1 MELPTSFFICDGD
14 SFLATGL
21 TRGPWS
27 NDLQHG
33 GPPCALLARA
43 AERFGDDANRFFLS
57 RLTFDYL
64 KPIPLARLSVVVT
77 PLKLGNKAQR
87 LELKL
92 LHEGAELVRGMALR
106 LRREQDGAISPR
118 PPAPGPPDGL
128 SEFHFPFFR
137 HEVGYHRG
145 IEGRY
150 LRGKWGDSVVEV
162 WARVR
167 VPLVEGETTSG
178 LQRAV
183 VLADAQSG
191 LCPPLDIKCFT
202 FVNPDLN
209 LHFDRD
215 PEGEWVC
222 LETVSTTSA
231 LGVGLSQSVLHDR
244 LGPFGRAGQAL
255 LVERR

>member
-1 MELPTSFFICDGD
+1 MELPGSFFVRDGD
-14 SFLATGL
+14 SMQATGL

-27 NDLQHG
+27 NDQQHG

-43 AERFGDDANRFFLS
+43 AERFGDDADRFFLS
-57 RLTFDYL
+57 RLTIDYL
-64 KPIPLARLSVVVT
+64 KPIPLAALDVAVA
-77 PLKLGNKAQR
+77 PLKLGGKAQR

-92 LHEGAELVRGMALR
+92 LHQGTELLRGVALR
-106 LRREQDGAISPR
+106 LRRGSGGAVSPR
-118 PPAPGPPDGL
+118 PPPLDPPDGL
-128 SEFHFPFFR
+128 PAFDIPFFR

-150 LRGKWGDSVVEV
+150 LRGRWGDPSVTV
-162 WARVR
+162 WARVLA
-167 VPLVEGETTSG
+167 PLVAGEPTSA

-183 VLADAQSG
+183 LLADAESG
-191 LCPPLDIKCFT
+191 LCPPLDIARFT

-209 LHFDRD
+209 LHFNRE
-215 PEGEWVC
+215 PEGEWIA

-244 LGPFGRAGQAL
+244 LGPFGRASQAL